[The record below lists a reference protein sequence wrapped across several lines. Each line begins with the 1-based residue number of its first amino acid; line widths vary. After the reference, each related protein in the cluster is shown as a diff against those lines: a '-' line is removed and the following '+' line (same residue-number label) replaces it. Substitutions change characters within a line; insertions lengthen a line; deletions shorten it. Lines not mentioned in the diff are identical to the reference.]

1 MDCDEHIILKK
12 LRDGDSEALDI
23 LYLRYASK
31 VRDFAFRLLK
41 DRTDAEDVTHDIFL
55 KIWEQRRGLG
65 AVLSFRGYLFRMT
78 RNAIFNAY
86 KHRQVES
93 KYQAE
98 TGAAESP
105 AAPQADESVSTDDLL
120 EMIDLAVRNMPE
132 QRRRVF
138 CMSRYVLQRYRRGA
152 QHQPQDR
159 AVPHLGSAGRIAQ
172 TALGDGVFH
181 IACKNEKGGPQESA
195 VFNST
200 EAVHGLPPPESSVV
214 FDQRGIHRKNG
225 TNG

>member
-41 DRTDAEDVTHDIFL
+41 DKTDA
-55 KIWEQRRGLG
+55 LG
-65 AVLSFRGYLFRMT
+65 NVLSFRGYLFRMT

-86 KHRQVES
+86 KHRQVQY

-98 TGAAESP
+98 AGAAESSAVP
-105 AAPQADESVSTDDLL
+105 EADEHVSTGDLL
-120 EMIDLAVRNMPE
+120 EMIDLAIRNMPE

-138 CMSRYVLQRYRRGA
+138 CMSRYENMSYNDIAEALNISPKTVQYHISGA
-152 QHQPQDR
+152 LAELR
-159 AVPHLGSAGRIAQ
+159 KLLSAIA
-172 TALGDGVFH
+172 FF
-181 IACKNEKGGPQESA
+181 I
-195 VFNST
+195 
-200 EAVHGLPPPESSVV
+200 
-214 FDQRGIHRKNG
+214 
-225 TNG
+225 

>member
-65 AVLSFRGYLFRMT
+65 NILSFRGYLFRMT
-78 RNAIFNAY
+78 RNAVFNAY
-86 KHRQVES
+86 KHRQVEY

-98 TGAAESP
+98 AGAAESP
-105 AAPQADESVSTDDLL
+105 AAPQTDDRVSTADLL

-138 CMSRYVLQRYRRGA
+138 CMSRYENMSYNDIAEALNISPKTVQYHISGA
-152 QHQPQDR
+152 LAELR
-159 AVPHLGSAGRIAQ
+159 KLLSAMAFLI
-172 TALGDGVFH
+172 
-181 IACKNEKGGPQESA
+181 
-195 VFNST
+195 
-200 EAVHGLPPPESSVV
+200 
-214 FDQRGIHRKNG
+214 
-225 TNG
+225 

>member
-93 KYQAE
+93 KYQ
-98 TGAAESP
+98 
-105 AAPQADESVSTDDLL
+105 L
-120 EMIDLAVRNMPE
+120 
-132 QRRRVF
+132 RRVPPRPRPTKA
-138 CMSRYVLQRYRRGA
+138 CRRTTCW
-152 QHQPQDR
+152 R
-159 AVPHLGSAGRIAQ
+159 
-172 TALGDGVFH
+172 
-181 IACKNEKGGPQESA
+181 
-195 VFNST
+195 
-200 EAVHGLPPPESSVV
+200 
-214 FDQRGIHRKNG
+214 
-225 TNG
+225 

>member
-65 AVLSFRGYLFRMT
+65 NILSFRV
-78 RNAIFNAY
+78 FNAY
-86 KHRQVES
+86 KHRQVEY

-98 TGAAESP
+98 AGAAESP
-105 AAPQADESVSTDDLL
+105 AAPQTDDRVSTADLL

-138 CMSRYVLQRYRRGA
+138 CMSRYENMSYNDIAEALNISPKTVQYHISGA
-152 QHQPQDR
+152 LAELR
-159 AVPHLGSAGRIAQ
+159 KLLSAMAFFI
-172 TALGDGVFH
+172 
-181 IACKNEKGGPQESA
+181 
-195 VFNST
+195 
-200 EAVHGLPPPESSVV
+200 
-214 FDQRGIHRKNG
+214 
-225 TNG
+225 

>member
-55 KIWEQRRGLG
+55 KIWEQRRG
-65 AVLSFRGYLFRMT
+65 
-78 RNAIFNAY
+78 NAIFNAY

-138 CMSRYVLQRYRRGA
+138 CMSRYENMSYNDIAEALNISPKTVQYHISGA
-152 QHQPQDR
+152 LAELR
-159 AVPHLGSAGRIAQ
+159 KLLSAMAFFI
-172 TALGDGVFH
+172 
-181 IACKNEKGGPQESA
+181 
-195 VFNST
+195 
-200 EAVHGLPPPESSVV
+200 
-214 FDQRGIHRKNG
+214 
-225 TNG
+225 

>member
-1 MDCDEHIILKK
+1 M
-12 LRDGDSEALDI
+12 DI

-93 KYQAE
+93 KYQADTRPGLRR
-98 TGAAESP
+98 TG
-105 AAPQADESVSTDDLL
+105 
-120 EMIDLAVRNMPE
+120 
-132 QRRRVF
+132 RRR
-138 CMSRYVLQRYRRGA
+138 LPIPTTAYRR
-152 QHQPQDR
+152 
-159 AVPHLGSAGRIAQ
+159 
-172 TALGDGVFH
+172 T
-181 IACKNEKGGPQESA
+181 
-195 VFNST
+195 T
-200 EAVHGLPPPESSVV
+200 
-214 FDQRGIHRKNG
+214 
-225 TNG
+225 

>member
-65 AVLSFRGYLFRMT
+65 AVLSFRRYLFRMT

-98 TGAAESP
+98 TGAAGYF
-105 AAPQADESVSTDDLL
+105 DGYGK
-120 EMIDLAVRNMPE
+120 IG
-132 QRRRVF
+132 
-138 CMSRYVLQRYRRGA
+138 VLKAHEFHYY
-152 QHQPQDR
+152 DT
-159 AVPHLGSAGRIAQ
+159 
-172 TALGDGVFH
+172 TA
-181 IACKNEKGGPQESA
+181 
-195 VFNST
+195 
-200 EAVHGLPPPESSVV
+200 
-214 FDQRGIHRKNG
+214 NG
-225 TNG
+225 TAFHAQKPAGKRNWDCIISRANLLAGFPHIYYYANPKFDRL

>member
-12 LRDGDSEALDI
+12 LRDGDSKALDI

-65 AVLSFRGYLFRMT
+65 NILSFRGYLFRMT
-78 RNAIFNAY
+78 RNAVFNAY
-86 KHRQVES
+86 KHRQVEY

-98 TGAAESP
+98 ATESP
-105 AAPQADESVSTDDLL
+105 AAHQTDDRVSTADLL

-138 CMSRYVLQRYRRGA
+138 CMSRYENMSYNDIAEALNISPKTVQYHISGA
-152 QHQPQDR
+152 LAELR
-159 AVPHLGSAGRIAQ
+159 KLLSAMAFFI
-172 TALGDGVFH
+172 
-181 IACKNEKGGPQESA
+181 
-195 VFNST
+195 
-200 EAVHGLPPPESSVV
+200 
-214 FDQRGIHRKNG
+214 
-225 TNG
+225 

>member
-31 VRDFAFRLLK
+31 VRDFAFRLL
-41 DRTDAEDVTHDIFL
+41 
-55 KIWEQRRGLG
+55 
-65 AVLSFRGYLFRMT
+65 
-78 RNAIFNAY
+78 NAY

-138 CMSRYVLQRYRRGA
+138 CMSRYENMSYNDIAEALNISPKTVQYHISGA
-152 QHQPQDR
+152 LAELR
-159 AVPHLGSAGRIAQ
+159 KLLSAMAFFI
-172 TALGDGVFH
+172 
-181 IACKNEKGGPQESA
+181 
-195 VFNST
+195 
-200 EAVHGLPPPESSVV
+200 
-214 FDQRGIHRKNG
+214 
-225 TNG
+225 

>member
-41 DRTDAEDVTHDIFL
+41 DRTDAEDVTRDIFL

-138 CMSRYVLQRYRRGA
+138 CMSRYENMSYNDIAEALNISPKTVQYHISGA
-152 QHQPQDR
+152 LAELR
-159 AVPHLGSAGRIAQ
+159 KLLSAMAFFI
-172 TALGDGVFH
+172 
-181 IACKNEKGGPQESA
+181 
-195 VFNST
+195 
-200 EAVHGLPPPESSVV
+200 
-214 FDQRGIHRKNG
+214 
-225 TNG
+225 

>member
-78 RNAIFNAY
+78 RNAVLDIC
-86 KHRQVES
+86 KHSRIRR
-93 KYQAE
+93 K
-98 TGAAESP
+98 
-105 AAPQADESVSTDDLL
+105 
-120 EMIDLAVRNMPE
+120 PE
-132 QRRRVF
+132 LRRVPPRPRPTKA
-138 CMSRYVLQRYRRGA
+138 CRRTTCW
-152 QHQPQDR
+152 R
-159 AVPHLGSAGRIAQ
+159 
-172 TALGDGVFH
+172 
-181 IACKNEKGGPQESA
+181 
-195 VFNST
+195 
-200 EAVHGLPPPESSVV
+200 
-214 FDQRGIHRKNG
+214 
-225 TNG
+225 

>member
-105 AAPQADESVSTDDLL
+105 AAPQ
-120 EMIDLAVRNMPE
+120 
-132 QRRRVF
+132 
-138 CMSRYVLQRYRRGA
+138 
-152 QHQPQDR
+152 DR
-159 AVPHLGSAGRIAQ
+159 
-172 TALGDGVFH
+172 
-181 IACKNEKGGPQESA
+181 K
-195 VFNST
+195 
-200 EAVHGLPPPESSVV
+200 SVV
-214 FDQRGIHRKNG
+214 
-225 TNG
+225 